1 MLLDQEY
8 KFTAGSSK
16 PVRDNSYD
24 ISDLATLAYKF
35 GTSFGTWFL
44 AMQNFVSS
52 SLLISQELTK
62 FMQGKFINMDW
73 MIYDETKD
81 MSAKA

>member
-1 MLLDQEY
+1 
-8 KFTAGSSK
+8 
-16 PVRDNSYD
+16 
-24 ISDLATLAYKF
+24 
-35 GTSFGTWFL
+35 
-44 AMQNFVSS
+44 MQNFVSS